1 MRRIASPVCLR
12 TILIRGAAIALL
24 LTIFNRCAAPAYA
37 YTPMVFIVERDAW
50 VYTPSGHFQ
59 VPAGTE
65 IELCPD
71 PDAPPVPPPPILSY
85 DIPAFALLVPF
96 PCELRPQIFTDGFED

>member
-1 MRRIASPVCLR
+1 MIAVRRYW
-12 TILIRGAAIALL
+12 RGIGLAVLL
-24 LTIFNRCAAPAYA
+24 SLMLLVRCVEHAYA
-37 YTPMVFIVERDAW
+37 LAPPMVLIVERDAW

-96 PCELRPQIFTDGFED
+96 PCELRPRIFVDGFED